1 MGRLK
6 RKWAKQRALREQ
18 IGPGRIVVSV
28 DWGEEDEAS
37 AGE

>member
-6 RKWAKQRALREQ
+6 RRWAKQKARREQ
-18 IGPGRIVVSV
+18 IGPGRVVYTV

-37 AGE
+37 E